1 MQTQASGGSVS
12 SSIRLFSAALLLAA
26 KSVLQFVLTDAFV
39 VLFQFQVAFLQHI
52 NICDLNIPP
61 QQPTKPEQRGIG
73 ES

>member
-26 KSVLQFVLTDAFV
+26 KSALQFVLADAFV

-52 NICDLNIPP
+52 NICDLNIPS